1 VGTGCF
7 ADPLQAAHERAGVSG
22 EIIPDAG
29 RAAGYA
35 ALLEIYREARSVVG
49 PLARR
54 LTEVDFEQRFPP
66 NCGLR

>member
-1 VGTGCF
+1 
-7 ADPLQAAHERAGVSG
+7 VSG

-35 ALLEIYREARSVVG
+35 ELLEIYREARSVVA

-54 LTEVDFEQRFPP
+54 LTEVNYEQRFPP
-66 NCGLR
+66 GSSSLR